1 MYKSPRKFGS
11 FTEQDYILVSPA
23 VDVTAAFA
31 RMMTPCIYV
40 VDLARNNFLYVSDCL
55 LKHFHCTRDKV
66 MPLGQ
71 RMFEKYI
78 SNASD
83 IPLLRKF
90 DHAFNAAFR
99 QGKHPDWVD
108 EVMSVDV
115 NMTLGR
121 NVVLIHQKAKVFA
134 TDCDG
139 RPWLVLVLVSRS
151 AMRDGGHII
160 IGNAKSHKRYHFVD
174 DKKKGHWE
182 ALPDDRL
189 SDTEMEMLSLSS
201 RGYSVEEIAA
211 MMYRSVDTVKY
222 YRKNVFARLGVSSVS
237 HALAVAD
244 DLCLI

>member
-1 MYKSPRKFGS
+1 MRNISP
-11 FTEQDYILVSPA
+11 
-23 VDVTAAFA
+23 
-31 RMMTPCIYV
+31 TPPTC
-40 VDLARNNFLYVSDCL
+40 
-55 LKHFHCTRDKV
+55 
-66 MPLGQ
+66 
-71 RMFEKYI
+71 
-78 SNASD
+78 
-83 IPLLRKF
+83 KF

-139 RPWLVLVLVSRS
+139 RPWLVLVLGSRS

-160 IGNAKSHKRYHFVD
+160 IGNAKSHKRCHFVD

-182 ALPDDRL
+182 ALHDDRL

-211 MMYRSVDTVKY
+211 MMYRSVDTVRY
-222 YRKNVFARLGVSSVS
+222 YRKNVFARQVSCAAASLLPPVRVAGAPKMGMRGSSIQTWGSKVSVRRFQATLLLCRAKS
-237 HALAVAD
+237 AMGRALASMPGTGLPSSSRAQTERGWVSPAWGM
-244 DLCLI
+244 